1 MIDLRSDTVTQP
13 SPAMRRAMYE
23 AELGDDGYAEDPT
36 VNLLEERAARRFG
49 KEAAV
54 FVASGTM
61 GNLIGLL
68 VGARAGEEVIADA
81 QSHTFISEA
90 AGAAMV
96 GGIQIM
102 PVPTSCG
109 VMTVEEV
116 RAAIRPRRANYP
128 RTAMVLVETTHNRHG
143 GVAWPLADLRD
154 VGGAAHEAGLHVHID
169 GARVFNAAL
178 AIGVAVDEIAATG
191 DTLTFC
197 LSKGL
202 GCPAGSVLCGSAQA
216 MEQARHWR
224 KMLGGA
230 MRQVGVLAAAGVYAL
245 DHMVDRLA
253 EDHANART
261 LAEGLAEMDGVD
273 IDLARVQTNIVTFA
287 LTGMSAARF
296 LDECAQ
302 RGLRGG
308 SPGGSQIRFVTHVGI
323 ASSDIQRAIQI
334 IGDALAA

>member
-13 SPAMRRAMYE
+13 SPAMRRAMHD

-36 VNLLEERAARRFG
+36 ANLLEERAARLFG

-61 GNLIGLL
+61 GNLIALL

-102 PVPTSCG
+102 PVATSCG
-109 VMTVEEV
+109 VLSVGQV
-116 RAAIRPRRANYP
+116 QAAIRPKRANYP
-128 RTAMVLVETTHNRHG
+128 PTAMVLVETTHNRYG
-143 GVAWPLADLRD
+143 GVAWPIADLRE
-154 VGGAAHEAGLHVHID
+154 VAGAAHDAGLRVHID

-178 AIGVAVDEIAATG
+178 ATGAAVDEIAATA

-202 GCPAGSVLCGSAQA
+202 GCPAGSVLCGSAPA
-216 MEQARHWR
+216 VEQARHWR
-224 KMLGGA
+224 KMLGGS

-261 LAEGLAEMDGVD
+261 LAEGLAAMEGVH
-273 IDLARVQTNIVTFA
+273 IDLGRVQTNIVTFE
-287 LTGMSAARF
+287 LTRMSASRF

-302 RGLRGG
+302 RGVRGG
-308 SPGGSQIRFVTHVGI
+308 SPGASQIRFVTHVGI
-323 ASSDIQRAIQI
+323 TFADIRSAIQV
-334 IGDALAA
+334 IGDVLAA